1 MGRTWRRLAFLPLS
15 AVGLAILAGCVDEKI
30 VFRDREL
37 FEEPLD
43 AAQSFLGYTDQATN
57 LTVCGNCHVEK
68 QSDWEGTHHADAW
81 ATLQAN
87 PGAQDFCEGCHT
99 VSQNGNFVDDVAG
112 YTATGEERYLNVQ
125 CESCH
130 GPGLTHVTNPTDET
144 VPLAPLS
151 VTVDPLSGCAECHS
165 GTHHG
170 FVDEWAESR
179 HGFATDNTDLRNAL
193 DDGHGGGC
201 VPCHGAE
208 GALETWGVK
217 TTYLEKGE
225 GEEIGITCAVCHDP
239 HARDNEHQLRFPID
253 DPTVENNLCMKCHH
267 KRAIPDLGSGGTS
280 TRGPHS
286 PQGPLLLGTVGEVGW
301 TPPNFAY
308 NVERIR
314 GTHGTEA
321 NERLCAGCHVNAY
334 EVTDPETGDHVFN
347 VTGHLFKPVP
357 CVDEQGVPQAD
368 DSCAMTVE
376 ARSFEGCTASGCHGD
391 EDAALSAMLL
401 AQNRIADLVADLESQ
416 LDQVDPG
423 QFSSS
428 DTIFTVA
435 EGAQFNAQLGAIE
448 SSAVHNPFMT
458 EALLT
463 SSIQAV
469 QDEYG
474 VSPSPALVLENII
487 GTPQLSGN

>member
-68 QSDWEGTHHADAW
+68 QGDWEGTHHADAW
-81 ATLQAN
+81 ATLQN
-87 PGAQDFCEGCHT
+87 SGHAQDFCEGCHT
-99 VSQNGNFVDDVAG
+99 VSQNGNFVDEAAG
-112 YTATGEERYLNVQ
+112 YTATGEDRYLNVQ

-130 GPGLTHVTNPTDET
+130 GPGLTHVTNPKDET
-144 VPLAPLS
+144 VPLAPLQ
-151 VTVDPLSGCAECHS
+151 VTSEPLTGCAECHS

-170 FVDEWAESR
+170 FVDEWAQSR
-179 HGFATDNTDLRNAL
+179 HGEGANSPGQRTRES
-193 DDGHGGGC
+193 C
-201 VPCHGAE
+201 MPCHSGE
-208 GALETWGVK
+208 GALETWGID
-217 TTYLEKGE
+217 TNFLEKGQ
-225 GEEIGITCAVCHDP
+225 GESIGVTCAVCHDP
-239 HARDNEHQLRFPID
+239 HARNNEHQLRFPID
-253 DPTVENNLCMKCHH
+253 DPTVDNNLCMKCHH

-308 NVERIR
+308 NVDRIR

-321 NERLCAGCHVNAY
+321 NERLCAGCHVNSY
-334 EVTDPETGDHVFN
+334 EVTDQETGEFVFN

-376 ARSFEGCTASGCHGD
+376 ARNFGACTASGCHGS

-416 LDQVDPG
+416 LAQVPAD
-423 QFSSS
+423 QFSST
-428 DTIFTVA
+428 DTLFTVA
-435 EGAQFNAQLGAIE
+435 EGAEFNMELGAIE
-448 SSAVHNPFMT
+448 SSAIHNPFMT

-469 QDEYG
+469 EDTYG
-474 VSPSPALVLENII
+474 VSPSPALILQNII
-487 GTPQLSGN
+487 GTPQLTGN